1 MIIEY
6 ELQGSKC
13 LHKGIM
19 DTTGFWLRYEHEE
32 HMFGAESQD
41 AEIEGYKIYNNSFSF
56 YHENKTLVDL
66 VYARLLS
73 VLRGSHNVEIEN
85 IGYLRKVSK

>member
-6 ELQGSKC
+6 ELQGTKC

-19 DTTGFWLRYEHEE
+19 DTTGFWLRHE
-32 HMFGAESQD
+32 AEED
-41 AEIEGYKIYNNSFSF
+41 TGYKIYNNSFAF
-56 YHENKTLVDL
+56 YHEEKAVVDK
-66 VYARLLS
+66 VYERLIS